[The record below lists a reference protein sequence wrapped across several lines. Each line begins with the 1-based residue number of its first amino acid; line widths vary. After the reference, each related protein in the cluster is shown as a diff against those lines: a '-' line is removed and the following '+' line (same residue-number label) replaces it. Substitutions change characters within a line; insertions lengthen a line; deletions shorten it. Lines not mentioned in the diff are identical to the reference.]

1 MKTLA
6 EVKAG
11 YLARAKSKA
20 LADQVVTDRN
30 GKIVAS
36 SAKPFQHIFTNTE
49 DIEWAKAQGKK
60 YKEETMDDGRKLF
73 FFSSW
78 ARPTPMLQS
87 LDGQYYEEANLP
99 EQENGFCTE
108 HYALEVRAERDAR
121 LSETDRFVQLSDVTV
136 KESAGKARTALT
148 DDQRA
153 EILKYR
159 EALRDLPTVTGFPFV
174 EYPTPPDCIKYEVE
188 QAIERREAQRSFYE

>member
-30 GKIVAS
+30 GKVVAS
-36 SAKPFQHIFTNTE
+36 SAKPFQHIYSNAE

-60 YKEETMDDGRKLF
+60 YKEETMDDGRKLL

-78 ARPTPMLQS
+78 APPHS
-87 LDGQYYEEANLP
+87 DASV
-99 EQENGFCTE
+99 TE
-108 HYALEVRAERDAR
+108 RAVLRG
-121 LSETDRFVQLSDVTV
+121 SQPSGTV
-136 KESAGKARTALT
+136 G
-148 DDQRA
+148 
-153 EILKYR
+153 
-159 EALRDLPTVTGFPFV
+159 
-174 EYPTPPDCIKYEVE
+174 
-188 QAIERREAQRSFYE
+188 

>member
-30 GKIVAS
+30 GKVVAS
-36 SAKPFQHIFTNTE
+36 SAKPFQHIYSNAE

-60 YKEETMDDGRKLF
+60 YKEETMDDGRKLL

-87 LDGQYYEEANLP
+87 LNGQYYEEANLP
-99 EQENGFCTE
+99 EQSDSFVTE
-108 HYALEVRAERDAR
+108 RYAVEVRAERDAR
-121 LSETDRFVQLSDVTV
+121 LSDTDKYVQLSDVTV
-136 KESAGKARTALT
+136 KGSAGKARTALT
-148 DDQRA
+148 DDQKTA
-153 EILKYR
+153 VLKYR
-159 EALRDLPTVTGFPFV
+159 EELRDMPATEDFPFV
-174 EYPTPPDCIKYEVE
+174 DYPVAPDCILYEVS
-188 QAIERREAQRSFYE
+188 QAIERREAQRSFYA